1 MKKFSVFLLSLIVS
15 FCDVHATLYC
25 DLDTTSL
32 IKCTFSAKHH
42 NRIILNRGSIIKVIF
57 SETDVSIRLE
67 EESGQ
72 VFIQSLA
79 FKPWPTTLSVITDE
93 GLVQDI
99 EINFTDQSSEILI
112 LSIPEECDKMC
123 DIECAFN
130 QDIASTLEDIL
141 KGRAPA
147 GYKSFEMDCASQ
159 AVKNGVSAKKKAK
172 FVGSSNTLY
181 FWEIQNH
188 SCFKKT
194 ISECELATEG
204 TLWVYLAKNLLRRN
218 EKTFAITAQDN
229 HE

>member
-1 MKKFSVFLLSLIVS
+1 MH
-15 FCDVHATLYC
+15 FCHVQATIYC

-72 VFIQSLA
+72 VFVQSLT
-79 FKPWPTTLSVITDE
+79 FKPWPTTLSVVTEE

-99 EINFTDQSSEILI
+99 EISFMDQSSEILI
-112 LSIPEECDKMC
+112 LNIPEECDKVC
-123 DIECAFN
+123 DNGNAFD

-141 KGRAPA
+141 KGRAPT
-147 GYKSFEMDCASQ
+147 GYRSFEMSCVSNV
-159 AVKNGVSAKKKAK
+159 VKNGVKAEKKAK
-172 FVGSSNTLY
+172 FVGPNNTLY
-181 FWEIQNH
+181 FWEIQNF

-194 ISECELATEG
+194 IYECELATEG
-204 TLWVYLAKNLLRRN
+204 TLWVYLAKNCLRRN

-229 HE
+229 YE